1 MWCSEIER
9 VIEMTKVK
17 IEGTVEEE
25 TKEKVKKEAEKEKRS
40 ISSVVRQSIHEYLER
55 KKDN

>member
-1 MWCSEIER
+1 
-9 VIEMTKVK
+9 MTKVK